1 MLKKML
7 PSETSP
13 AGLNK
18 DVSPQKSPHLVLSAT
33 AKVVQ
38 RDYTRL

>member
-1 MLKKML
+1 MQKKML

-18 DVSPQKSPHLVLSAT
+18 DVSPQHSPCNYSFPTSCCQQLP
-33 AKVVQ
+33 K
-38 RDYTRL
+38 